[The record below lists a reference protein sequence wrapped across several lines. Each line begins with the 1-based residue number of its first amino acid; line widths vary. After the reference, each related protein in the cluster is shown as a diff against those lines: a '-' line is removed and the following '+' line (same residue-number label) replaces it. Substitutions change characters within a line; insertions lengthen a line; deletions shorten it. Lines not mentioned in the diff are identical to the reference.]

1 MLHLLSQ
8 GLGLGQGHCVARGA
22 GKLMQ
27 QSAVQAASGLRSQS
41 DLHHSLSTSAGGP
54 AFSLPAV
61 LARQPP
67 HVPAVRFM
75 NFEGQ
80 PEAGDLTNRIEQAS

>member
-1 MLHLLSQ
+1 
-8 GLGLGQGHCVARGA
+8 
-22 GKLMQ
+22 MQ
-27 QSAVQAASGLRSQS
+27 AECSCCAIEYQAMSSISPCPTLI
-41 DLHHSLSTSAGGP
+41 AGGP

-67 HVPAVRFM
+67 HVPALRFM

-80 PEAGDLTNRIEQAS
+80 PEAGDLTNRIEQVRAWGRCKGVQVCMSLM